1 MLNAVGDDDAAQYL
15 IEIAAKAHCSISQV
29 KDELVVRVGQP
40 SNSTKAIPEFSKWAK
55 QPSKSSEDQ
64 DVLVWLHRE
73 KTHLL
78 RKLQKELIGRF
89 RSKRYFEGVRN
100 FQRGNLEAAGGLAI
114 LSCCGHQGPI
124 DEVKAAVKT
133 FKCIKAPA
141 CGYAARDTH
150 VVAAESL
157 GSESESGHFGIKL
170 ERLVDC
176 LEAIPKGDRIIVFVQ
191 FPELLEKVHQA
202 LDANNIHTAVLN
214 GTAKALS

>member
-1 MLNAVGDDDAAQYL
+1 MLNAVGDEDAARCL
-15 IEIAAKAHCSISQV
+15 SEIAAIAHCSLV
-29 KDELVVRVGQP
+29 GGELVPRVGLP
-40 SNSTKAIPEFSKWAK
+40 SSTTKALDEYSKWFK
-55 QPSKSSEDQ
+55 LPSKSVDDQ
-64 DVLVWLHRE
+64 DALVWVLRE

-100 FQRGNLEAAGGLAI
+100 FQRGDREIAKGLAI

-124 DEVKAAVKT
+124 EEVLAAVKA
-133 FKCIKAPA
+133 FKCVAPG

-157 GSESESGHFGIKL
+157 GSESESGRFGIKL

-176 LEAIPKGDRIIVFVQ
+176 IKAIPKGDRILVFVQ
-191 FPELLEKVHQA
+191 FEELLDKVMEA
-202 LDANNIHTAVLN
+202 LDGNGIATALLK
-214 GTAKALS
+214 GTAKAKA